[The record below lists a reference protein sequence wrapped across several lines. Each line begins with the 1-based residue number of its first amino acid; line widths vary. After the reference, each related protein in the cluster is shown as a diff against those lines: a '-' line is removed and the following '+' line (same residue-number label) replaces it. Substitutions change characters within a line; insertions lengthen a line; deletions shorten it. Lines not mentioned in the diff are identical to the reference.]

1 MVKPLILQAA
11 TCFMVMVSVSFAQ
24 AQAPSEGYALGLGW
38 SYAGGQTAAVRV
50 SQQRIPYFA
59 LNPPVYYGKRIAR
72 PYGYS
77 PFAVPPALLPAE
89 FRPIPKADFKE
100 ISNPFFEENPSS
112 EPRTESKGLRQ
123 VSADQTT

>member
-11 TCFMVMVSVSFAQ
+11 TCFMVMVSVSFAR
-24 AQAPSEGYALGLGW
+24 AQAPSEGYALGVGW

-59 LNPPVYYGKRIAR
+59 LNPPVYYGERIAR

-100 ISNPFFEENPSS
+100 ISNPFFEEKPSP
-112 EPRTESKGLRQ
+112 EPRTESRGLRQ

>member
-1 MVKPLILQAA
+1 M
-11 TCFMVMVSVSFAQ
+11 
-24 AQAPSEGYALGLGW
+24 GW

-59 LNPPVYYGKRIAR
+59 LNPPVYYGERIAR

-77 PFAVPPALLPAE
+77 PIAVPPALLPAE

>member
-1 MVKPLILQAA
+1 MVKHWILQVA
-11 TCFMVMVSVSFAQ
+11 TCFMVMVGVSFAQ
-24 AQAPSEGYALGLGW
+24 AQAPSDGYALGVGW
-38 SYAGGQTAAVRV
+38 SYAGGHSAASGV
-50 SQQRIPYFA
+50 SQQRTPYFA
-59 LNPPVYYGKRIAR
+59 LHPPVYYGERIAR

-100 ISNPFFEENPSS
+100 ISNPFFQKTPPS
-112 EPRTESKGLRQ
+112 EPRTESKGVRQ

>member
-1 MVKPLILQAA
+1 MVKHWILQTAA
-11 TCFMVMVSVSFAQ
+11 CFMVMVGASYAQ
-24 AQAPSEGYALGLGW
+24 AQAPSEGYALGVGW
-38 SYAGGQTAAVRV
+38 SYAGGQTVAGRV
-50 SQQRIPYFA
+50 SQQRVPYFA
-59 LNPPVYYGKRIAR
+59 LNPPVYYGERIAR

-100 ISNPFFEENPSS
+100 ISNPFFKKTPPS
-112 EPRTESKGLRQ
+112 EPKTESNGVRQ